1 MKTDVITVTSG
12 GQGMA
17 DALDQ
22 AAAVAAYKDLN
33 RKKTLHLRLLTEEML
48 GLMRSVTGD
57 MDGKFWIE
65 DQRGI
70 CEIHLVVDTP
80 MTAKKRAGLLSAST
94 SGKNAAA
101 TGIMGRLRDFFTRDD
116 DFDAG
121 FFTPMM
127 SEAVFESG
135 TSPTLDMEWSLAR
148 YRAELL
154 AHPREDEEAAKAWDE
169 LEKSVVTHVADE
181 VKVYIRGDRVEMV
194 ILKNFM

>member
-12 GQGMA
+12 GRGMA

-22 AAAVAAYKDLN
+22 AAAVAAYKGLN
-33 RKKTLHLRLLTEEML
+33 NKKTLHLRLLTEEML

-57 MDGKFWIE
+57 AEGRFWIE

-70 CEIHLVVDTP
+70 CEIHLIVDTP
-80 MTAKKRAGLLSAST
+80 MTAKKRAALLSAST
-94 SGKNAAA
+94 SGKNDAA
-101 TGIMGRLRDFFTRDD
+101 TGIMGRLRDFFSRDD
-116 DFDAG
+116 DLDAG

-154 AHPREDEEAAKAWDE
+154 AHPREDEEAARAWDE

-194 ILKNFM
+194 ILKNFL